1 MELKLTTLNATTRTL
16 GAARNN
22 GRMRKAGSIPAVYYG
37 KGQEAVSVTV
47 DDVELRSVLAPG
59 KRYTLLDLTIDG
71 KGGNPAVV
79 YDYQKDNLTQKITH
93 VDFLK
98 IDSETPVKVRIPVRL
113 NGVPSGVKNQGGVLS
128 QENRYIKLAVKPA
141 EIPASFDLDISEI
154 GAGITYYAKAL
165 PLGNAQLVSPAQTVI
180 FTISK
185 AKIVKEEKAA
195 ETKGKKGKK

>member
-1 MELKLTTLNATTRTL
+1 MELTTLNATSRVL

-22 GRMRKAGSIPAVYYG
+22 GRMRKAGNIPAVYYG
-37 KGQEAVSVTV
+37 KGQDAVSIVV
-47 DDVELRSVLAPG
+47 NDVELRSVLAPG
-59 KRYTLLDLTIDG
+59 KRYTLLDLVIDG

-93 VDFLK
+93 IDFLK
-98 IDSETPVKVRIPVRL
+98 IDETTPVKVRIPVRL
-113 NGVPSGVKNQGGVLS
+113 NGMPVGVKNQGGVLS
-128 QENRYIKLAVKPA
+128 QETRYIKLAVKAP

-154 GAGITYYAKAL
+154 GAGVTYYAKAL
-165 PLGNAQLVSPAQTVI
+165 PLGNAQLVSPPQTVI

-185 AKIVKEEKAA
+185 GKVEKEEKVE